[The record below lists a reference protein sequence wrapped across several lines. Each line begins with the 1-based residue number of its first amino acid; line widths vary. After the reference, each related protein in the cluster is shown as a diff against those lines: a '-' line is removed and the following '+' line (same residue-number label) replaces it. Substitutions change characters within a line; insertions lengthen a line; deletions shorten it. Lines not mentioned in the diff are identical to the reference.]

1 MKVGHNCGVK
11 RGVFIVALLAVLV
24 AAPAQAA
31 YRLKPAERRAIDAT
45 LDRFVTSAVQRHHL
59 AASYDLVTPAM
70 RTGIGRRA
78 WAHGKTNV
86 MAYPARG
93 TRFHGW
99 TLDLAQRGY
108 VMVDLLLQPRRHAH
122 EGPMIFTL
130 ELKRVH
136 GRWLVASFIPSAS
149 FAGAERTGSM
159 KAFAD
164 YGPLAST
171 NAKPRHVNRLLLIV
185 PAIVLL
191 LIVALPATIVL
202 RSWRRNR
209 RAERAFGKPLP
220 RSLPPLPPRS

>member
-1 MKVGHNCGVK
+1 MQ
-11 RGVFIVALLAVLV
+11 RGVFVVALAAVLA

-45 LDRFVTSAVQRHHL
+45 LDRFVPAAVQRHDL
-59 AASYDLVTPAM
+59 AASYDLVTPTM
-70 RTGIGRRA
+70 RTGISRRA
-78 WAHGKTNV
+78 WAHGTTNV

-99 TLDLAQRGY
+99 TLDLAQPGY
-108 VMVDLLLQPRRHAH
+108 VMLDLLLQPRPHAH

-130 ELKRVH
+130 ELRLLH

-159 KAFAD
+159 QAFAD
-164 YGPLAST
+164 YGPLASK
-171 NAKPRHVNRLLLIV
+171 NPKPKHVNRLFLIG
-185 PAIVLL
+185 PALVVL
-191 LIVALPATIVL
+191 LIVALPTAILL

-209 RAERAFGKPLP
+209 RAEREFGKPL
-220 RSLPPLPPRS
+220 RRELPPLPPRP

>member
-1 MKVGHNCGVK
+1 MTRIGV
-11 RGVFIVALLAVLV
+11 IVVVLAALV

-45 LDRFVTSAVQRHHL
+45 VDRFVTTAVQRRDL
-59 AASYDLVTPAM
+59 GASYDLVTSAM
-70 RTGIGRRA
+70 RTGISRRA
-78 WAHGKTNV
+78 WAHGTTNV

-99 TLDLAQRGY
+99 TLDLAQPGY

-130 ELKRVH
+130 ELRRVH

-159 KAFAD
+159 QAFAD
-164 YGPLAST
+164 YGPLASK
-171 NAKPRHVNRLLLIV
+171 NPKPKHVNRLFLIG
-185 PAIVLL
+185 PALVVL
-191 LIVALPATIVL
+191 LIVAFPAGIVL
-202 RSWRRNR
+202 RGWRRNR
-209 RAERAFGKPLP
+209 RAESEFGRPL
-220 RSLPPLPPRS
+220 S

>member
-1 MKVGHNCGVK
+1 VR
-11 RGVFIVALLAVLV
+11 RGVFVVVLLAGVA

-45 LDRFVTSAVQRHHL
+45 VDRFVASAVQRKNL

-70 RTGIGRRA
+70 RTGISRRD

-99 TLDLAQRGY
+99 TVDLAQPGY
-108 VMVDLLLQPRRHAH
+108 AMVDLILQPRRGARV
-122 EGPMIFTL
+122 GPMIFTF
-130 ELKRVH
+130 ELRRVH

-159 KAFAD
+159 QAFAD
-164 YGPLAST
+164 YGPLASK
-171 NAKPRHVNRLLLIV
+171 NPKPKHVNRLFLIG
-185 PAIVLL
+185 PALVVL
-191 LIVALPATIVL
+191 LIVAFPAGIL
-202 RSWRRNR
+202 FRSWRRNR
-209 RAERAFGKPLP
+209 RAEREYGKPLP
-220 RSLPPLPPRS
+220 RSLPPLPPRP